1 MMFALLLL
9 TSAAHAGIDLNLN
22 HYQLSDTD
30 VNLGGINFRGES
42 HNPDYD
48 KYNGGSPYLDTIY
61 ASSLF
66 DTLKK
71 QNPGMQF
78 SHDAKSVEGI
88 SRQLSQ
94 IFVLKIVGKMLDEEA
109 YLYKQD
115 ESVPLERIDYAVR
128 KILYLDS
135 KLMNDAIFD
144 RYIRGLLVD
153 AAKKGQEAV
162 DKLSEVGITDELR
175 MVMGLKDFPKDTDPQ
190 KIDRKGMYETFK
202 AVFDRNAMAMVADQ
216 NHAAPAGAKLPKYSD
231 LPAAM
236 IARYEDMIAPPT
248 SDKDRFE
255 HLKAKVGTDPY
266 FFAIS
271 WTKEGDRDDGDLLLN
286 MRGRLQDPWNPV
298 VIAGQNSRAGLTDE
312 FPRDFEAFYHY
323 IEKKLAPRQIAGIR
337 QKVANTWTFKYW
349 RNRDLLNPKLRDR
362 VPTLKGSIDMFNPMD
377 PIRLNMTSKEL
388 AETYDE
394 LKHDLAAVPTAD
406 FVVTEIKL
414 GAAADTGTAN
424 PVSPCAEVFK
434 KAFEGP
440 YKAGQETVLTELDA
454 PDLTTKRYDELVST
468 ARRTI
473 VPAGFDAGAK
483 ALKDFRDADGN
494 AACAEYPASITEKT
508 IHFNEKLLER
518 SQDGGATDP
527 DEKERQDFVASLMQN
542 VRLQKMLLPMATRRS
557 RAGNVSHFFFK
568 RRRVLYI
575 PFEDIGA
582 GTAEQLELRKL
593 LGDKFANAVDMVRQN
608 VRSAIVMRRFADR
621 MAEAVRYAIET
632 RYSVRVRGESFS
644 WEGVDGYKINSTVT
658 TPAEWIPQVF
668 VVARPQVNQELMN
681 ERRIIERST
690 KQFEQAFDLP

>member
-9 TSAAHAGIDLNLN
+9 TSVAQAGIDLNLD
-22 HYQLSDTD
+22 HYRLGDMD
-30 VNLGGINFRGES
+30 VNLGGVDFRGES
-42 HNPDYD
+42 HNPDYA
-48 KYNGGSPYLDTIY
+48 KYNGGSPYLDTVY
-61 ASSLF
+61 ASALF

-71 QNPGMQF
+71 QNPGLQL
-78 SHDAKSVEGI
+78 SRDAKSVDGV

-94 IFVLKIVGKMLDEEA
+94 LFVLKVIGKMLDEDA

-115 ESVPLERIDYAVR
+115 EKVPLERIEYAVR
-128 KILYLDS
+128 KILYLDN
-135 KLMNDAIFD
+135 KQMNDAIFD
-144 RYIRGLLVD
+144 RYIRGLLVE

-162 DKLSEVGITDELR
+162 DKLSEVGITDELK
-175 MVMGLKDFPKDTDPQ
+175 MLMGLKDYPKDTDLS
-190 KIDRKGMYETFK
+190 KIDRRGIYERFK

-216 NHAAPAGAKLPKYSD
+216 SHAAPAGAKLPAYAD
-231 LPAAM
+231 FPAGM

-248 SDKDRFE
+248 SDKERFE
-255 HLKAKVGTDPY
+255 HLKAKVGSDPY

-271 WTKEGDRDDGDLLLN
+271 WTKEGDRDDDELLVN
-286 MRGRLQDPWNPV
+286 MRARLQDPWNPV
-298 VIAGQNSRAGLTDE
+298 VIAGQNSRAGLGDE
-312 FPRDFEAFYHY
+312 FPQNYEAFFHY
-323 IEKKLAPRQIAGIR
+323 IDKKLEPRQIAGVR

-349 RNRDLLNPKLRDR
+349 RNRDLLNPKFRER
-362 VPTLKGSIDMFNPMD
+362 IPTFKGSIDMFNPMD
-377 PIRLNMTSKEL
+377 PIRLNMTQKEL
-388 AETYDE
+388 AETYEE

-406 FVVTEIKL
+406 FMITEINL
-414 GAAADTGTAN
+414 GAAADTGTSA

-440 YKAGQETVLTELDA
+440 YKAGQEATLTELDS
-454 PDLTTKRYDELVST
+454 PDLTTKHYDELVTT

-473 VPAGFDAGAK
+473 VPAGFEAGAK
-483 ALKDFRDADGN
+483 ALKDYRDAAGT
-494 AACAEYPASITEKT
+494 AACADYPASITEKT
-508 IHFNEKLLER
+508 IHFDEKLLT
-518 SQDGGATDP
+518 GGDAE
-527 DEKERQDFVASLMQN
+527 EKERQDFVASLMQN

-582 GTAEQLELRKL
+582 GTAEQLELRKG
-593 LGDKFANAVDMVRQN
+593 LGDKYMNAVDAVRN
-608 VRSAIVMRRFADR
+608 ALRSAIVMRRFADR

-632 RYSVRVRGESFS
+632 RYTVRVRGESFS
-644 WEGVDGYKINSTVT
+644 WEGVDGFKINSTVR

-668 VVARPQVNQELMN
+668 VVARPQVNAELMN